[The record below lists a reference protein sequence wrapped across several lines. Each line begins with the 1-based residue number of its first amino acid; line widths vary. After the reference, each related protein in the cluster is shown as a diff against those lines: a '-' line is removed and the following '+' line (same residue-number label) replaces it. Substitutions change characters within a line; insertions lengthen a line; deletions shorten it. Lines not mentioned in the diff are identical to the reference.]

1 MQKQLQQQQKFLF
14 AKVLDAAQSSALH
27 HKKTTTDFMDRY
39 KSEIFFEKVKSIQ
52 NVRAMVFGGHEQSE
66 RRMIAFAP
74 DYMEL
79 TEQDFPIQALHIT
92 KNKKF
97 GQADLNH
104 RDYLGSILALG
115 IDRAKLG
122 DIIVLEQKTICYVHK
137 DLAEYVK
144 STLEYVS
151 RTKVDVSVS
160 DISTVTLPEKE
171 WRYQTITV
179 ASLRLDAVAGGAFH
193 MARGKVQQYIK
204 KELVQL
210 NWNTTTNISC
220 LLKQGD
226 MITIRGIGRI
236 KIFEIGNIT
245 KKDRICVTIGRE

>member
-14 AKVLDAAQSSALH
+14 AKVLDAAQSSILH
-27 HKKTTTDFMDRY
+27 HKKTTTDFMDRH
-39 KSEIFFEKVKSIQ
+39 KSEIFFENVKSIQ
-52 NVRAMVFGGHEQSE
+52 NVKAMVFGGYEQSE

-122 DIIVLEQKTICYVHK
+122 DIIVLEQQTICYVHK
-137 DLAEYVK
+137 DLAEYIK
-144 STLEYVS
+144 NTLEYVS
-151 RTKVDVSVS
+151 HTKVDVSIN
-160 DISTVTLPEKE
+160 DISAVTLPEKE
-171 WRYQTITV
+171 WKYQTITV

-210 NWNTTTNISC
+210 NWNTTTNTSC

-226 MITIRGIGRI
+226 MISIRGFGRI